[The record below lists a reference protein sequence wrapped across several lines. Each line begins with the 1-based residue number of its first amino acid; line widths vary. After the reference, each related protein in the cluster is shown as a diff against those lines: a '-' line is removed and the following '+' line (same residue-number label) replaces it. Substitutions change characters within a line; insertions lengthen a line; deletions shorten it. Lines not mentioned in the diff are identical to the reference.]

1 MISGNVW
8 SVSGFSLVPT
18 SEGRDDFFSATLDMF
33 SLLGV
38 GAKKNCP
45 PRTEDGLEGEKENAV
60 TNQNDESE
68 IKILLFRF
76 E

>member
-38 GAKKNCP
+38 GAKKIVHLAP
-45 PRTEDGLEGEKENAV
+45 KMDWKGKRKTLL
-60 TNQNDESE
+60 Q
-68 IKILLFRF
+68 IKMMKVR
-76 E
+76 

>member
-1 MISGNVW
+1 M
-8 SVSGFSLVPT
+8 PT

-45 PRTEDGLEGEKENAV
+45 PRTEDGLEGEKENGV
-60 TNQNDESE
+60 TNQNDESQ

-76 E
+76 